1 LLKNKF
7 NLLKNKLKNKLDQV
21 KAMAKV
27 AKEKVGLGKDMPKND
42 YLYSA
47 Y

>member
-21 KAMAKV
+21 KANAKV
-27 AKEKVGLGKDMPKND
+27 AKEKVGLGKDMLKNKD
-42 YLYSA
+42 VDSA
-47 Y
+47 